1 MSDNKSEESKK
12 FYDKL
17 LQEFGEKCKPTASK
31 KSIQMAKKII
41 FETASKQRS
50 WRGGQNIYS
59 VCNGLDKNVFKDTK
73 DAGHFTSEIYHFRR
87 KQAFKNF
94 TSLLQ
99 ECNLSANADYDDF
112 HLKCRKDIRLREID
126 EPIDRQKLFHKFL
139 KDLTIPEDSVRER
152 KEVQEED
159 KEEVEASQQEKHKEL
174 LKSAKIVSGIWI
186 LNNNKKKI
194 LKLFSV
200 NESTC

>member
-1 MSDNKSEESKK
+1 MSENKSEESKK

-73 DAGHFTSEIYHFRR
+73 DAGHFPSEIYHFRR

-94 TSLLQ
+94 TSLL
-99 ECNLSANADYDDF
+99 AP
-112 HLKCRKDIRLREID
+112 RM
-126 EPIDRQKLFHKFL
+126 
-139 KDLTIPEDSVRER
+139 
-152 KEVQEED
+152 
-159 KEEVEASQQEKHKEL
+159 
-174 LKSAKIVSGIWI
+174 
-186 LNNNKKKI
+186 
-194 LKLFSV
+194 
-200 NESTC
+200 

>member
-1 MSDNKSEESKK
+1 MSENKSEESKK

-73 DAGHFTSEIYHFRR
+73 DAGHFPSEIYHFRG

-112 HLKCRKDIRLREID
+112 HLKCRKDIRFREID

-139 KDLTIPEDSVRER
+139 KDLTTPEDSVRER

-159 KEEVEASQQEKHKEL
+159 KEEVEASQQEKHKE
-174 LKSAKIVSGIWI
+174 AAE
-186 LNNNKKKI
+186 
-194 LKLFSV
+194 
-200 NESTC
+200 ESQRPMDNCK

>member
-1 MSDNKSEESKK
+1 MSENKSEESKK

-31 KSIQMAKKII
+31 KKIRMAKKII

-73 DAGHFTSEIYHFRR
+73 DAGHFPSEIYHFQR

-112 HLKCRKDIRLREID
+112 HLKCRKDIRFREID

-139 KDLTIPEDSVRER
+139 KDLTTPEDSVRER

-186 LNNNKKKI
+186 LNINKKKI

>member
-1 MSDNKSEESKK
+1 MSENKSEESKK

-17 LQEFGEKCKPTASK
+17 LQEFGEKCKPTALK

-73 DAGHFTSEIYHFRR
+73 DAGHFPSESYHFRR
-87 KQAFKNF
+87 KQAFENF

-112 HLKCRKDIRLREID
+112 HLKCRKDIRFWEID
-126 EPIDRQKLFHKFL
+126 DPIDRHKMFHKFL
-139 KDLTIPEDSVRER
+139 KDLKTPEDSVRER

-159 KEEVEASQQEKHKEL
+159 KEEVEASQQEKHKE
-174 LKSAKIVSGIWI
+174 AAE
-186 LNNNKKKI
+186 
-194 LKLFSV
+194 
-200 NESTC
+200 ESQRPMDNCK